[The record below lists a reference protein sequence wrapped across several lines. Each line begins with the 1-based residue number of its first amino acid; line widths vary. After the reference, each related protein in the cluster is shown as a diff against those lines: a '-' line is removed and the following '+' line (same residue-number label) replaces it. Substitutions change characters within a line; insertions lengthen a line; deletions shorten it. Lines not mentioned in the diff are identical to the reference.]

1 MKAIKNITFLLCVTP
16 LFPIRQYMFK
26 INNRNTN
33 ARCGTCSKLPIK
45 TPDRGQWHRS
55 GIFIVNFEHISYL
68 VLVFL
73 LLTLS
78 K

>member
-33 ARCGTCSKLPIK
+33 ARCGTCSKLTIK
-45 TPDRGQWHRS
+45 TPDRG
-55 GIFIVNFEHISYL
+55 
-68 VLVFL
+68 
-73 LLTLS
+73 
-78 K
+78 